1 MCREIDIALPTD
13 HAHPQVLVEDQ
24 TQNRLKE
31 SLALFECLF
40 GYPYFKKSSMILFLN
55 KTDLF
60 EEKIGKSNLS
70 EYFPYN
76 GNIYYI

>member
-1 MCREIDIALPTD
+1 MVCLDHTNDLLPPPHT
-13 HAHPQVLVEDQ
+13 PSQVLVEDD
-24 TQNRLKE
+24 TQNRLRE

-60 EEKIGKSNLS
+60 EEKIATSHLAD
-70 EYFPYN
+70 YFPYN
-76 GNIYYI
+76 GI